1 MGDSRNFATRVA
13 KKSGAQKSRKPRAVN
28 FRAIKG
34 GTLLEYG
41 DPIRDA
47 VARGDANELRKLA
60 TVARKQIRGVE
71 KVLQTLERNIA
82 KADAKK

>member
-1 MGDSRNFATRVA
+1 MATSKGA
-13 KKSGAQKSRKPRAVN
+13 KKGSKKTGAKSAARKPKPVN

-34 GTLLEYG
+34 GSMLEYG

-60 TVARKQIRGVE
+60 AVARKQIRGVE
-71 KVLQTLERNIA
+71 KVLQVLERNIA
-82 KADAKK
+82 KAAK

>member
-1 MGDSRNFATRVA
+1 MTS
-13 KKSGAQKSRKPRAVN
+13 KKSSGKKGGKKAGKKPRAVN
-28 FRAIKG
+28 FSAIRG

-60 TVARKQIRGVE
+60 TVARKQIRDVE
-71 KVLQTLERNIA
+71 KVLQTLERSID
-82 KADAKK
+82 KAGK